1 MVMRAIGGSSCNAM
15 LGLLTCLLVMRQKKN
30 QVMSLIEEKAFE
42 DSILVNR
49 LIWHSQSYNATVIS
63 WYFFHL
69 IFHQTVT

>member
-1 MVMRAIGGSSCNAM
+1 MGVVMRAIGGSSCNAM

-49 LIWHSQSYNATVIS
+49 LI
-63 WYFFHL
+63 
-69 IFHQTVT
+69 